1 MIFRLN
7 KEKELERSEKAKG
20 SNSDLA
26 EVINPQNIKEAK
38 ESIAK
43 SIYQHTNKPT
53 TYIPPSHEMQKPT
66 LAYDPTLIR
75 QNPQGTTFFKK
86 WVSDFLKNYLY
97 CVKWLSITALKFF
110 TLKNI

>member
-75 QNPQGTTFFKK
+75 QNPQGTTKK
-86 WVSDFLKNYLY
+86 WISDFLKNY
-97 CVKWLSITALKFF
+97 
-110 TLKNI
+110 

>member
-1 MIFRLN
+1 MLRFLFTSIRIENVESDRIRL
-7 KEKELERSEKAKG
+7 LHYLLYYL
-20 SNSDLA
+20 SNPGISSDLA

-66 LAYDPTLIR
+66 LAYDPTTIR
-75 QNPQGTTFFKK
+75 QNPQG
-86 WVSDFLKNYLY
+86 SSLKPCIILI
-97 CVKWLSITALKFF
+97 L
-110 TLKNI
+110 